1 MDKLINF
8 PPPRGFRSYPALLR
22 ELLAPA
28 AAGNEGET
36 TVPQALEKDASSIDD
51 PLLCNVELPLREV
64 FYPLGFAFEIVTNR
78 QAVLDAASESWR
90 HCRPRDAGPPL
101 RLRIGVTPGV
111 SGTCPPPAVARG
123 QQHLISLIADAQ
135 NHATCDLNAGFAFAW
150 LTEDALQN
158 RSYARYHFLEAVALI
173 LISTTYA
180 TPIHA
185 ACVSRYGRGMLLCG
199 PSGTGKSTLAYACAR
214 RGWVFTSDD
223 ASYVRHRASDLRVV
237 GNSHQVRF
245 RPSAKDL
252 FPELRGRSITPR
264 AEGKPS
270 IEVPTAELPGIVT
283 ADEALVH
290 HIILLNRLP
299 SANAELRPL
308 PREAAQQYFRQ
319 HLQLPDNI
327 HKMQAEAAR
336 SIATADVY
344 ELRYQDL
351 EQAIEC
357 LDSLARDSGKPR

>member
-8 PPPRGFRSYPALLR
+8 PRPRAFRSYPALLR
-22 ELLAPA
+22 ELADD
-28 AAGNEGET
+28 EGEA
-36 TVPQALEKDASSIDD
+36 TVPQALQKETSLVSIED
-51 PLLCNVELPLREV
+51 PLLCNVELPLRAV
-64 FYPLGFAFEIVTNR
+64 FYPLGFAFEIVTNSK
-78 QAVLDAASESWR
+78 AVLDAAGESWR
-90 HCRPRDAGPPL
+90 HCRPRDASPVL
-101 RLRIGVTPGV
+101 QLRIGVTPGV
-111 SGTCPPPAVARG
+111 SGICPPAPVARG
-123 QQHLISLIADAQ
+123 QQHLISFIADAQ
-135 NHATCDLNAGFAFAW
+135 NHAICDLNAGFAFAW

-158 RSYARYHFLEAVALI
+158 HSYARYHFLEAVALV
-173 LISTTYA
+173 LISTTHA

-223 ASYVRHRASDLRVV
+223 ASYLRHHASDLRVV

-290 HIILLNRLP
+290 YIILLTRIP
-299 SANAELRPL
+299 SAYAELRLL
-308 PREAAQQYFRQ
+308 PKEAARQYFRQ
-319 HLQLPDNI
+319 YLQLPGKI
-327 HKMQAEAAR
+327 QEMQAEAAK
-336 SIATADVY
+336 SIDTAEVY

-351 EQAIEC
+351 DQAIEC
-357 LDSLARDSGKPR
+357 LDRLASDLGEPR